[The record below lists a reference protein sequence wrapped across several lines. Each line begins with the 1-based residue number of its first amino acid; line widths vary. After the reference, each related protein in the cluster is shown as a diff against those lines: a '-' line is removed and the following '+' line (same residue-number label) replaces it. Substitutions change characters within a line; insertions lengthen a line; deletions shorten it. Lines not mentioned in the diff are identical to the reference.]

1 MLNLNYQLVVLSTAD
16 LMLLSI
22 INHLK
27 SIELVNNN
35 KLLSAGIY
43 GILTFALIFGEEPK
57 NKKLFAIET
66 LELLYL
72 RSSIVRDFILVA
84 PGTFVSTPTFV
95 LMSPI

>member
-1 MLNLNYQLVVLSTAD
+1 MLNLNYQLEVLSTAD

-27 SIELVNNN
+27 SIELVNNNN

-72 RSSIVRDFILVA
+72 RSSIV
-84 PGTFVSTPTFV
+84 
-95 LMSPI
+95 